1 MTRRGR
7 DTGSASA
14 AGSGPNN
21 YRLPNLSDRQPI
33 VLGVERRCRA
43 LDRLVIR
50 LVAQP
55 ERSMV
60 HRHEQPRRGRVCHRD
75 RLLGRAVVA
84 NPGVVRA
91 DWHDGGLVWSMA
103 PMA

>member
-1 MTRRGR
+1 
-7 DTGSASA
+7 
-14 AGSGPNN
+14 
-21 YRLPNLSDRQPI
+21 
-33 VLGVERRCRA
+33 
-43 LDRLVIR
+43 
-50 LVAQP
+50 
-55 ERSMV
+55 MV

-103 PMA
+103 PMAMEGGRGGGVAGDEQPAPFTFDNESGVPAPCVAAKPSPPVLHLDRTHDRVPMPS